1 MPDNIPS
8 PRMPHFV
15 AETDEEGIGA
25 VDAVRVSERKSNLW
39 LDAWRDLRG
48 RWMFWA
54 AGVIVVVLTIIA
66 IFPGLF
72 VQISPTTCNL
82 DYSNDPPTAGH
93 PMGYDYQ
100 GCDVYSRVIH
110 GTSTSLSVGVIVT
123 IIIAVLGIV
132 IGAFAGF
139 FGGWVDS
146 LLMRISDM
154 FFAIPYILAAVVI
167 IIDEVLSRTS
177 KFRLPPLAVGMGMDL
192 PMSVTLMIPVGALL
206 GFFAWPA
213 TARILRSEILRVR
226 SNDFVLA
233 SEALGVSRVRTMFT
247 HVLPNSI
254 APVIVVST
262 VGLAAAI
269 TAEATLSFLGV
280 GLPGDIV
287 SWGTDISKAQIRLR
301 TDPLP
306 LIYPSIALSLTVLSF
321 IMLGETVRD
330 ALDPKARALR

>member
-1 MPDNIPS
+1 MPDNTPTH
-8 PRMPHFV
+8 RMPHFV

-54 AGVIVVVLTIIA
+54 AGFIVVVLTIIA

-93 PMGYDYQ
+93 PMGYDFQ

-167 IIDEVLSRTS
+167 MSMFLDNRNILVIS
-177 KFRLPPLAVGMGMDL
+177 LA
-192 PMSVTLMIPVGALL
+192 I